1 MLGETTYR
9 KPLYLIAVFN
19 IMAYAFLFLSGD
31 SYNWH
36 IIALGTFVT
45 LLICTVC
52 LVIIKRNTGDE
63 YLFLIITM
71 LLSIGLLMIS
81 RLNKGLG
88 IKQSIWVTV
97 GITLFFLIYYAYIRV
112 DKWEKFTHLYI
123 FLPLVSYLVTLVFGK
138 NINGAV
144 NWISIGG
151 FTFQPSELSKILFV
165 FFLASYFK
173 EPDALFL
180 KDFRCSEKTK
190 VVVNRLLLMFI
201 TYLNIG
207 FLVIQRELGTAVL
220 MFLVFLTLLYV
231 FGRDLRTFF
240 LNSVLIIPGIIAS
253 YVLFYHIRVR
263 VEAWINPW
271 TDITD
276 KGYQISQSLF
286 AIATGGFFGTGIGMG
301 RPDMV
306 PAVTTD
312 FIFSA
317 ICEELGIFGGV
328 AVVLLFMLFT
338 YRGIKIILG
347 VKNRFNKILGFGIVV
362 MFGLQTFI
370 IIGGVIK
377 LIPLAG
383 ITLPFVSYGGSSL
396 TTSFIALGIMQ
407 AISNPDIDEAGGEA
421 YG

>member
-1 MLGETTYR
+1 
-9 KPLYLIAVFN
+9 
-19 IMAYAFLFLSGD
+19 
-31 SYNWH
+31 
-36 IIALGTFVT
+36 
-45 LLICTVC
+45 
-52 LVIIKRNTGDE
+52 
-63 YLFLIITM
+63 
-71 LLSIGLLMIS
+71 
-81 RLNKGLG
+81 
-88 IKQSIWVTV
+88 
-97 GITLFFLIYYAYIRV
+97 
-112 DKWEKFTHLYI
+112 
-123 FLPLVSYLVTLVFGK
+123 
-138 NINGAV
+138 
-144 NWISIGG
+144 
-151 FTFQPSELSKILFV
+151 
-165 FFLASYFK
+165 
-173 EPDALFL
+173 
-180 KDFRCSEKTK
+180 
-190 VVVNRLLLMFI
+190 
-201 TYLNIG
+201 
-207 FLVIQRELGTAVL
+207 